1 MDDLSEALGSIL
13 SSPESM
19 ERLKS
24 LASSLLGDAAE
35 EGETDT
41 SAHTS
46 QLPSIP
52 EEQKSNSPQDSPLG
66 GIDLS
71 MIAKLMPLL
80 SQLNQEDD
88 NTKLLKALRPH
99 LHTDRQKRL
108 DDATKL
114 MQLMKL
120 LPIIRQQGLF

>member
-1 MDDLSEALGSIL
+1 MDDLSDALSSIL

-24 LASSLLGDAAE
+24 LASSLLGE
-35 EGETDT
+35 EGQQGTESSDEA
-41 SAHTS
+41 SARPSVPENSEADS
-46 QLPSIP
+46 QG
-52 EEQKSNSPQDSPLG
+52 DSPLG
-66 GIDLS
+66 GIDLN
-71 MIAKLMPLL
+71 MITKLIPLL
-80 SQLNQEDD
+80 SQFNQEDD

-108 DDATKL
+108 DEAAKL
-114 MQLMKL
+114 MQLVKL

>member
-19 ERLKS
+19 EKLKS
-24 LASSLLGDAAE
+24 LAFSLLGEASQDDDADTPAE
-35 EGETDT
+35 
-41 SAHTS
+41 TS
-46 QLPSIP
+46 QLPAVP
-52 EEQKSNSPQDSPLG
+52 QEHKSSSQEDSPLG
-66 GIDLS
+66 GIDLN

-80 SQLNQEDD
+80 SQFNQEDD

-108 DDATKL
+108 DEATKL
-114 MQLMKL
+114 MQLIKL

>member
-19 ERLKS
+19 ERLKG
-24 LASSLLGDAAE
+24 LASSLLGDATE
-35 EGETDT
+35 EGDTDT
-41 SAHTS
+41 SADTS

-52 EEQKSNSPQDSPLG
+52 EEQKSDSPQVSPLG
-66 GIDLS
+66 GIDLN

-108 DDATKL
+108 DEAAKL
-114 MQLMKL
+114 MQLVKL